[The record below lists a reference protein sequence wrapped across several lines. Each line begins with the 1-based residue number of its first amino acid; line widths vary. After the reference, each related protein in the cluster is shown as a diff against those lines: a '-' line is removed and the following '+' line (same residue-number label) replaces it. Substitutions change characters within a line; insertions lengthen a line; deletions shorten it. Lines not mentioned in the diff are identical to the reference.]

1 MSLIIDAMLAMSI
14 GAIAIVQADMQSVR
28 TAQINN
34 AVETG
39 QYMYGLQQG
48 VNKYIAVN
56 GNVLGGIASGSVTNP
71 EGTAITV
78 ANPDSPTIAEL
89 QANGFLPL
97 GYSTSNPSNLAF
109 SVKISPTDCPG
120 VGCTLPATV
129 TSSQYKVNGRVRN
142 DLLSYAV
149 TAAGLDGG
157 QSLVNSPGQYTSYGA
172 TWTMAN
178 ANNTAGQLMM
188 RAGMLTTGY
197 VDTLPFYMLN
207 GSRPLTGPMNA
218 NGQNISGVGTM
229 TANLAQV
236 TTLNA
241 GTASI
246 SGSATING
254 NAVVSGTTAT
264 NGLTANSATVYGNS
278 QVNGNEV
285 VYGSHTVNG
294 TLNANNLLQL
304 APQGAAG
311 GGCSGFAVTT
321 DVNSGQLLS
330 CRSGVWVAGGA
341 TPQLSVYSFSSTD
354 SGIVDIG
361 WHNYCAVALADPW
374 GGSDWFEVKTA
385 SGPNSSHQYDWTAQV
400 KNNAGF
406 VTALEVSCLDL
417 T

>member
-14 GAIAIVQADMQSVR
+14 GAVAIVQADMQAVR
-28 TAQINN
+28 TAQVND

-56 GNVLGGIASGSVTNP
+56 GNVLGGITSGSITNP
-71 EGTAITV
+71 VGTAITV
-78 ANPDSPTIAEL
+78 ANSDSPTIAEL

-97 GYSTSNPSNLAF
+97 GYSTNNPSNLTF
-109 SVKISPTDCPG
+109 SVNITPTDCPG

-129 TSSQYKVNGRVRN
+129 TSSQYKVNGQVRN
-142 DLLSYAV
+142 DLMAYAV

-157 QSLVNSPGQYTSYGA
+157 QSLVGSPGQYTSYGA

-178 ANNTAGQLMM
+178 ANGTAGQLMM

-218 NGQNISGVGTM
+218 NGQNIGGVATM

-236 TTLNA
+236 TTLDA
-241 GTASI
+241 GTANVS
-246 SGSATING
+246 G
-254 NAVVSGTTAT
+254 NATVSGTTAT
-264 NGLTANSATVYGNS
+264 NALTTNSATVYGNA

-294 TLNANNLLQL
+294 QLSANNLLQL

-311 GGCSGFAVTT
+311 GGCSGNSVTT
-321 DVNSGQLLS
+321 DVNNGQLLS
-330 CRSGVWVAGGA
+330 CQSGVWAAAGGR
-341 TPQLSVYSFSSTD
+341 LSISTYSVPNNSTV
-354 SGIVDIG
+354 SIG
-361 WHNYCAVALADPW
+361 AHVYCATLDPGGLSW
-374 GGSDWFEVKTA
+374 GQGQIGSFAGTNTFGSQLWNFSAT
-385 SGPNSSHQYDWTAQV
+385 SQG
-400 KNNAGF
+400 NNPVVF
-406 VTALEVSCLDL
+406 ICLDQQ